1 MRIEGEALNALRV
14 NGQACPARVEGEC
27 LEVDLPMAERWRV
40 EFAWQDYYEINLYNA
55 AGIPALP
62 FRGSSAL
69 CSIRLPRATVRS
81 PARVN
86 RIPAKKI
93 WLMTASEEI

>member
-1 MRIEGEALNALRV
+1 MVWVNAS
-14 NGQACPARVEGEC
+14 ARS
-27 LEVDLPMAERWRV
+27 M
-40 EFAWQDYYEINLYNA
+40 
-55 AGIPALP
+55 PALP

-69 CSIRLPRATVRS
+69 CSTRLPRTTVRS